1 MAKDDLSSPS
11 LQPPMVR
18 SFWIGSVCA
27 VASLFAAPVAAETD
41 KVQIFNTQIMQSEVE
56 QAQQGW
62 CDALL
67 TISAAYQTGGF
78 EAAKVEAAAVIDTA
92 YAFDIGPVAFKPTYT
107 TGPETFRT
115 TREGA
120 IAYFVGPDPSIA
132 LFGSDQG
139 FATYRHWVDCEV
151 DNYVIQLMG
160 NTANTMGL
168 FRFKDSNGQR
178 ALVEKTLTYL
188 RDRDGQ
194 LEIVLH
200 HSSAPFDAR

>member
-1 MAKDDLSSPS
+1 
-11 LQPPMVR
+11 MVR
-18 SFWIGSVCA
+18 SFWIGSA
-27 VASLFAAPVAAETD
+27 FAMASLFAAPVTAKTD
-41 KVQIFNTQIMQSEVE
+41 NVQIFNTNITQSEVE

-78 EAAKVEAAAVIDTA
+78 EAAKVEAAAVLDTA

-120 IAYFVGPDPSIA
+120 MAYFVGPDPSIP

-168 FRFKDSNGQR
+168 FRLTDSNGQT

>member
-1 MAKDDLSSPS
+1 M
-11 LQPPMVR
+11 
-18 SFWIGSVCA
+18 
-27 VASLFAAPVAAETD
+27 ASLFAAPVTAETD
-41 KVQIFNTQIMQSEVE
+41 HVQLFDTNITQSEVE

-67 TISAAYQTGGF
+67 TISAAYQTGGVK
-78 EAAKVEAAAVIDTA
+78 AAKVEAAAVIDTA

-120 IAYFVGPDPSIA
+120 MAYFIGPDESIP
-132 LFGSDQG
+132 LFGDNQG
-139 FATYRHWVDCEV
+139 FATYRHWVDCQVE
-151 DNYVIQLMG
+151 NYVVQLMG

-168 FRFKDSNGQR
+168 FRLTDSNGQS

-188 RDRDGQ
+188 RDREGQ